1 MASSDRVFVPSSSVL
16 FQGTRVHKLFTSC
29 TTRDESIP
37 ETYSTCT
44 TIIESTNHA
53 ILHSI
58 KTHGNIACSSVVPCS
73 HVFSRHTNAHHAHD
87 PNYTPLLISAPGFLS
102 PNAKPVTFA
111 CCGIPIYCHP
121 NNPRPTFRVNCH
133 TPQPVQP
140 AQNVRQHSRC
150 ANQATS
156 VGHKMR

>member
-1 MASSDRVFVPSSSVL
+1 MASSYRVSYHRRLFYFEGREFISYLLPVLPGTSLFPRHTQHVQQSSSSL
-16 FQGTRVHKLFTSC
+16 R
-29 TTRDESIP
+29 TTRS
-37 ETYSTCT
+37 STQSRLME
-44 TIIESTNHA
+44 ISLA
-53 ILHSI
+53 LPSFR
-58 KTHGNIACSSVVPCS
+58 VRMCS
-73 HVFSRHTNAHHAHD
+73 HDIPTHTTRTTLTTHR
-87 PNYTPLLISAPGFLS
+87 FFS

-140 AQNVRQHSRC
+140 AQNVLQHSRC
-150 ANQATS
+150 SNQATS